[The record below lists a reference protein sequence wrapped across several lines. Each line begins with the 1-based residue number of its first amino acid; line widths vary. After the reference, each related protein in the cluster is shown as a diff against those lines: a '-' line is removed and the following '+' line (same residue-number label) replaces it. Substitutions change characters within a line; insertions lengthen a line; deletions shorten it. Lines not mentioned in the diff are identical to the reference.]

1 MMMQSNDLTRLL
13 SFDTTKN
20 SKLNLARVALSFNNH
35 EDSPVSSITVLFSN
49 ESNGLRVVLS
59 RSPSLANEREAR
71 AKAWQWSS
79 ILPGPEITGKVY
91 GCFEKRVI
99 APGKVSR

>member
-1 MMMQSNDLTRLL
+1 MMQNSDLSWLL
-13 SFDTTKN
+13 PFDKTK
-20 SKLNLARVALSFNNH
+20 KLNLERMSFKKH

-49 ESNGLRVVLS
+49 ESNELRVILS

-71 AKAWQWSS
+71 ARAWQWSS

-91 GCFEKRVI
+91 GCFEKRI
-99 APGKVSR
+99 IGPGKVSR